1 MCCKPIDTIYIH
13 LSAVQR
19 IRCKTMCVF
28 VCLCGKDMAGRVCW
42 APIAPTRRCC
52 TVNERKRKKRL
63 YFLCR
68 FTIMPIVISLSFSEL
83 FFLLV
88 ECSMFYRHLGY
99 REQRTRT
106 QGAESDQGVKKEKN
120 QRKRNKTGKKKKNQN
135 CDEEEEETGVLRRL
149 LLHWIFHLPIFY
161 FIFFHLLQDAA
172 GGYRP
177 PPQFLGP
184 FSSPQFFSFILFWS
198 FFLCRIIIGGK
209 CERAFKHAR
218 PFFFYSLVDDP
229 IASSQGDKKKV
240 FLLFFFLL
248 LAGKNFQT

>member
-120 QRKRNKTGKKKKNQN
+120 QRKRNKTGKKKKIKIVMKKKKKQV
-135 CDEEEEETGVLRRL
+135 CFVGFFCTGFSTFQFFILFSSIFFKML
-149 LLHWIFHLPIFY
+149 LAAIDHHPNFSDPFLHLS
-161 FIFFHLLQDAA
+161 FFHLFYFD
-172 GGYRP
+172 
-177 PPQFLGP
+177 
-184 FSSPQFFSFILFWS
+184 
-198 FFLCRIIIGGK
+198 
-209 CERAFKHAR
+209 
-218 PFFFYSLVDDP
+218 PFFCVELLLAENVN
-229 IASSQGDKKKV
+229 A
-240 FLLFFFLL
+240 LLNTRALFFFIHSSMTLL
-248 LAGKNFQT
+248 RLLRVTKKKCSSSSSSYY

>member
-106 QGAESDQGVKKEKN
+106 QGAESDQGVKKEKKSKKKKQN
-120 QRKRNKTGKKKKNQN
+120 RKKKKNQN
-135 CDEEEEETGVLRRL
+135 CCDEEEEETGVLRRL

-161 FIFFHLLQDAA
+161 FLFYFLPSSSRCCWRLSTTTPISRTLFFT
-172 GGYRP
+172 
-177 PPQFLGP
+177 
-184 FSSPQFFSFILFWS
+184 SVFFIYFIL
-198 FFLCRIIIGGK
+198 I
-209 CERAFKHAR
+209 
-218 PFFFYSLVDDP
+218 
-229 IASSQGDKKKV
+229 
-240 FLLFFFLL
+240 LFFVSNYYWRKMWTRF
-248 LAGKNFQT
+248 